1 MAWGRQRLQGGRCIR
16 GLRGDTDIQKKID
29 HEIRMR
35 EGACKLLA
43 ACTQREQALEATKS
57 LLVCNSRILAYMS
70 ELQRMKEPCASHLR
84 IPLMW
89 KDTEY
94 FKNKGELHRC
104 AVFCLLHLGVEIYDT
119 EMVLVDRT
127 LTDIC
132 FENAVTEAGPDFE
145 LRVELY
151 SAALEEEAA
160 LGSAPKKLASK
171 LSSSLGRSSGKRL
184 RAALDGAPGS
194 PLSNGGSS
202 ALGPKYHLLAHTVLS
217 LADVQDGF
225 RTHDLAVTCSEESS
239 FWLPLYGSMCCRLAA
254 QPRCMAA
261 QVTCGFLRLQQAG
274 EPQSWARLYCVLR
287 GTNLLCYRRPQD
299 AEGQEEPA
307 LTIAVNKE
315 TRIRAAEREPGG
327 ARHCV
332 SVTNRYGADEVTH
345 TLLAESRADVQRWME
360 AFWQHFYDMSQW
372 KQCCEELMRI
382 EVPSPRRPPAP
393 LPKQGSLY
401 HEMGERGHGV
411 GHGDRD
417 GARSV
422 ALLSALPL
430 APLRD
435 AASLSASSCSLCH
448 SGSAPLRLQRCPA
461 PPGRP
466 PPARG
471 SCCRIT
477 PSRRRSAL
485 CSPPITVTGDVAGP
499 PGCPHH
505 GPRPL
510 ASATS
515 RSRSVQAPPGSGNVP
530 AAAPIPA
537 VRRIPTLGMS
547 QLQDMSRPGLDA
559 APGHILS
566 PGLSPRERRPGQGGV
581 PALELSW
588 PRSG

>member
-1 MAWGRQRLQGGRCIR
+1 MVPPVPLNSEGGPALPAPLDLRCQGRVRVPSVPRCR
-16 GLRGDTDIQKKID
+16 GVQVSLYSGDTDIQKKID

-70 ELQRMKEPCASHLR
+70 ELQRMKEVQVMQRVARRPSDAGPADERLPCRGTVCVSDLR

-94 FKNKGELHRC
+94 FKNKGGEW
-104 AVFCLLHLGVEIYDT
+104 
-119 EMVLVDRT
+119 
-127 LTDIC
+127 
-132 FENAVTEAGPDFE
+132 
-145 LRVELY
+145 
-151 SAALEEEAA
+151 
-160 LGSAPKKLASK
+160 
-171 LSSSLGRSSGKRL
+171 
-184 RAALDGAPGS
+184 
-194 PLSNGGSS
+194 GG
-202 ALGPKYHLLAHTVLS
+202 G
-217 LADVQDGF
+217 Q
-225 RTHDLAVTCSEESS
+225 
-239 FWLPLYGSMCCRLAA
+239 
-254 QPRCMAA
+254 
-261 QVTCGFLRLQQAG
+261 
-274 EPQSWARLYCVLR
+274 R
-287 GTNLLCYRRPQD
+287 G
-299 AEGQEEPA
+299 
-307 LTIAVNKE
+307 
-315 TRIRAAEREPGG
+315 
-327 ARHCV
+327 
-332 SVTNRYGADEVTH
+332 VTH